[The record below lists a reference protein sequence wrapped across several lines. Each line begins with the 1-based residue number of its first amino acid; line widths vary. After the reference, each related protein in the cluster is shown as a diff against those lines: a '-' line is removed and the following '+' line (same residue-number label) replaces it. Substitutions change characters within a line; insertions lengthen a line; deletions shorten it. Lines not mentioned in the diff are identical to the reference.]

1 MEFPS
6 STFPHIPTCDIEAL
20 GDLVAPRPMI
30 QTDHDVQTWQRSE
43 SYLHLLLY
51 IRRLGDSVVGTELR
65 TAPKDGNHEGGIG
78 SILRLLEELESWM
91 NDIPPQ
97 VSPQRYGNLAFRDWG
112 QRLEERCESLLDSK
126 LPSNLHKAVPFLKP
140 YLLTSFGSFIRID
153 YGTGHE
159 LSFVV
164 FLLCLHKLGF
174 LAGEPEVD
182 RSTVLD
188 IFVKYLD
195 VCWKL
200 QDTYKLE
207 PAGSH
212 GVWGL
217 DDYSFLGYYWGSAQL
232 KGKHTPSMFQHCLIT
247 TTIRESERESFQRAP
262 GSSPNSP
269 FRVVYTFHRAGQIN
283 QVWLIPRAFTTTI
296 FDCVLGSGL
305 EQGELG
311 PSQNA
316 EVLSKRVV
324 VQHLPLGQPLM
335 PFSNHQPQSPTAF
348 PSTPSPQHTPT
359 QTSRITISSSLR
371 GTNLL
376 PPLRQGI
383 RPSSTATP
391 GLTSPFAAP
400 SGGAKFTVSRAAG
413 RGNIPGAM
421 GLREVGAPLT
431 STSMGPPSVPARHNM
446 FQSSVKGGD
455 EANVENGSSDRKNQ
469 VGEGKN

>member
-65 TAPKDGNHEGGIG
+65 TAPKDGNHEGGVG

-232 KGKHTPSMFQHCLIT
+232 KENPNASPSSVLQVPLPT
-247 TTIRESERESFQRAP
+247 RPSELYTLSIARVRSIKSGPFHEHSPQLYSIA
-262 GSSPNSP
+262 SSVP
-269 FRVVYTFHRAGQIN
+269 
-283 QVWLIPRAFTTTI
+283 VWSK
-296 FDCVLGSGL
+296 VNSGL
-305 EQGELG
+305 LKMYE
-311 PSQNA
+311 A

-335 PFSNHQPQSPTAF
+335 PFSNHQPQSPTDF
-348 PSTPSPQHTPT
+348 PSTPSPQDTPT

-469 VGEGKN
+469 VGEGGN